1 MNLLCERGVWGSLAE
16 AVGIACFGDW
26 RVCRGK
32 GAGIAIADERER
44 LVRIGIET
52 SGGAK
57 AEITASLRSI
67 RSSGALGQ

>member
-1 MNLLCERGVWGSLAE
+1 M
-16 AVGIACFGDW
+16 
-26 RVCRGK
+26 
-32 GAGIAIADERER
+32 GAGIAIADESER